1 MPSTGQTERQ
11 AINQTPSAKPRFS
24 ILKIGLII
32 LLGLIVI
39 LAIIASFA
47 WFNRYNFAENYV
59 KNLFLEQ
66 GIKASLSIET
76 LTKEAVIIREASL
89 TYENEAE
96 PFFEVKRLEADYE
109 LKEALQGRM
118 KRLRF
123 VEPKAKLTLNEN
135 FQIIDGWM
143 PPRGQGKGQKFF
155 IPPQGVS
162 IEEGSFDVTTP
173 FGAPE
178 ISLSAEVYETDRF
191 SGIVIFQPTAFQYET
206 WQGHGSARLELD
218 VQGDEKIIDALVQL
232 DTLSGEGLA
241 VKDAGLTTKGLLVAD
256 TTLPVETKTLDMTFQ
271 GEIDGRAAKVQ
282 TNVIDLSESRFDW
295 DGKINRK
302 TGTDFPMRFDGTLD
316 LATDDF
322 RLATPRRRRDVAEIL
337 SLSEAFSRTPIAQ
350 HFSPSLT
357 RAVEGLLSGAS
368 VNANSVFKFDGQK
381 ARIGLSKPL
390 LVQNNRNKLTIETSR
405 PKDGLAT
412 PVYEWSAA
420 DETLRLSFDAKM
432 DKPVPLSMS
441 RMAIT
446 AKSPNGVEL
455 QRVETFKGRV
465 ETRADWRAV
474 SNDEEA
480 RLASFRAN
488 VNYDASAFKRIL
500 KVTTPVNFDGRL
512 PMGLVQGLKTQGQA
526 IVTLPPAGQTGL
538 SLSYAPT
545 DPNIYLEKLSNET
558 DWVLSDVS
566 LALERGEDIFVTR
579 GNKAVVEADL
589 SNLSLIATNK
599 IDGRDM
605 RISSEAVR
613 AKGDLSFPETKQNWA
628 LALTDTTFRSDTLPM
643 QGTKAFIE
651 VGQLKVDYS
660 PTKLNFDFKTPQMDM
675 SVPQGQAK
683 GVSIEANGTPD
694 RFRVI
699 HKGGVFETEAAEIP
713 NWPISGEA
721 FYADESFRGTAQLK
735 IPKAENVDA
744 KIDYQYADGGGKAE
758 ITLDKLSFKPG
769 GLQPQAFFPTL
780 TGKITSVKGD
790 VSADL
795 FVSFEE
801 GAILDSGGVV
811 RLMDMDFSTAPGPV
825 KMLNSNIALDSL
837 FPPQTTGVQ
846 NLTLKEFDPGIAL
859 KNGTVEYELLPDSIR
874 ISKAHWPLDGGAF
887 TLDPL
892 IWQYRALENRVV
904 MRMQNIPAGA
914 LLKQFGNE
922 KIEATGTVRGEFPII
937 VRGIKVLVDK
947 GYLEAKDGGIIRYN
961 PDEGTAVTYSQEEA
975 LNIIRRQDTAQ
986 YRSLARDALR
996 EFNYRELSL
1005 SVDGPLD
1012 GDVALGVVFDG
1023 RNKKVLNGQPFEFDI
1038 DVTGELFNIARSFNS
1053 NAQVKSEIL
1062 RQSRDNLQS
1071 P

>member
-1 MPSTGQTERQ
+1 MPSTGQTKRQ

-24 ILKIGLII
+24 ILKIGLNI
-32 LLGLIVI
+32 LLGLIVL
-39 LAIIASFA
+39 LAVIVSFA

-59 KNLFLEQ
+59 KSLFLEQ
-66 GIKASLSIET
+66 GIKASLSIEA

-89 TYENEAE
+89 TYENEAK
-96 PFFEVKRLEADYE
+96 PFFKVKRLEADYE

-123 VEPKAKLTLNEN
+123 VEPEAKLTLNEN

-173 FGAPE
+173 FGSPE
-178 ISLSAEVYETDRF
+178 ISFSAEVYETDRF
-191 SGIVIFQPTAFQYET
+191 SGIVLFQPTAFQYET

-218 VQGDEKIIDALVQL
+218 VQGDEKIIDALVRL

-241 VKDAGLTTKGLLVAD
+241 VKDASLSAKGLLVAD

-271 GEIDGRAAKVQ
+271 GEIDGRAAKIQ

-302 TGTDFPMRFDGTLD
+302 TEAKFPVRFDGTLD
-316 LATDDF
+316 LASDDF

-405 PKDGLAT
+405 PKDGLVP
-412 PVYEWSAA
+412 PVYEWSAT

-441 RMAIT
+441 RMAIM

-465 ETRADWRAV
+465 ETRTDWRAV
-474 SNDEEA
+474 SNGEEA
-480 RLASFRAN
+480 RLASFRAD
-488 VNYDASAFKRIL
+488 VNYDASASKRIL

-526 IVTLPPAGQTGL
+526 IVTLPPAGQIGL

-566 LALERGEDIFVTR
+566 LTLRRSEDIFITR
-579 GNKAVVEADL
+579 GNKALVEADL

-605 RISSEAVR
+605 RIASEAVR
-613 AKGDLSFPETKQNWA
+613 AKGDLSFTETKQNWN
-628 LALTDTTFRSDTLPM
+628 LALTNTAFESDTLPM
-643 QGTKAFIE
+643 QGTKAFIG
-651 VGQLKVDYS
+651 VSQLKVDYS
-660 PTKLNFDFKTPQMDM
+660 PTELNFDFKTPQMDM

-683 GVSIEANGTPD
+683 GVLIEANGTPD
-694 RFRVI
+694 QFRVI
-699 HKGGVFETEAAEIP
+699 HKGGVFETDAADIP
-713 NWPISGEA
+713 NWPISGEV
-721 FYADESFRGTAQLK
+721 FYADEEFRGTARLK

-744 KIDYQYADGGGKAE
+744 KIEYQYADGGGKAE

-769 GLQPQAFFPTL
+769 GLQPQSFFPTL

-795 FVSFEE
+795 FVSFED
-801 GAILDSGGVV
+801 GAVSDSGGVV
-811 RLMDMDFSTAPGPV
+811 RLIDMDFSTAPGPV

-846 NLTLKEFDPGIAL
+846 SLTLEEFNPGIAL

-892 IWQYRALENRVV
+892 IWQYSALENRVV
-904 MRMQNIPAGA
+904 MRMQNIPAAA

-1005 SVDGPLD
+1005 YVDGPLD

-1038 DVTGELFNIARSFNS
+1038 NVTGELFNIARSFNS

-1062 RQSRDNLQS
+1062 RQSRDNLKS